1 MKSMSLSQRVTELVK
16 ALRREVP
23 ECVAAGMVDLSTGML
38 LALETVET
46 HPQEVIELVGAA
58 TFDLFQGRNVATIE
72 SHFKLRRNDTRERHY
87 FQEILV
93 NSDNLTH
100 LFMRTTSNPELVIS
114 VVCPRSVNMG
124 MVLAQS
130 RRVLRE
136 YDEFD

>member
-1 MKSMSLSQRVTELVK
+1 MKNMSLSQRVTDLVK
-16 ALRREVP
+16 ALRRDVP
-23 ECVAAGMVDLSTGML
+23 ECLAAGIVDLSTGML

-72 SHFKLRRNDTRERHY
+72 NHFKARRNDTRERHY

-100 LFMRTTSNPELVIS
+100 LFVRTASNPDLVIS
-114 VVCPRSVNMG
+114 VVSPRSVNMG
-124 MVLAQS
+124 MMLAQT

-136 YDEFD
+136 HDDFA